1 MILNK
6 IVKMF
11 AVLAILTLLTM
22 PVLAGSSPSYQI
34 KKVGTN
40 HIRLVYDYS
49 QAKYMDSY
57 AEATPVAKAVV
68 KKADGWNMDR
78 NRSWQSIR
86 NEIQYKAGQD
96 AKFAKYPFYMKG
108 KVSTEIHVDEGE
120 WDWLFLM

>member
-1 MILNK
+1 MKKIIK
-6 IVKMF
+6 IVF
-11 AVLAILTLLTM
+11 VLTVLALLTM
-22 PVLAGSSPSYQI
+22 PALAGSTPSYQI

-57 AEATPVAKAVV
+57 AEATPVAKAVAI
-68 KKADGWNMDR
+68 KADGWNMER

-86 NEIQYKAGQD
+86 NEIKYKAAQD
-96 AKFAKYPFYMKG
+96 ASFAGHPFHMKG

-120 WDWLFLM
+120 WDWVALR